1 MKKALRLLIYTV
13 YLTLTGISVV
23 FLAAD
28 FAGRSPL
35 AGIGMLALCCSVG
48 YAASGFVK
56 ERRALVSLLAALV
69 LAAATIFLLPYGGWN
84 VLLAVLF
91 SVAAI
96 LAARHDWAE
105 PDTQLIDARLLPAG
119 LVACALTYLIA
130 LINLCETA
138 KPQIGY
144 ALYGYLVLS
153 VLLINRKSVRDN
165 AGGQA
170 GRMMRGNQ
178 ALAWGFAAV
187 LTLAVFFRPLQSA
200 VWNGLRGLIAA
211 MLSLFDGKPSS
222 SQTVTSGRPADQLDF
237 SALGGQDRT
246 MPPWLETLGNVLL
259 YAVTVVA
266 LIALAAF
273 LVWALWKGLRQLRA
287 ALVRWL
293 HSFGSTAGEDYS
305 EESEQLM
312 TAQSMTRQLRDDMK
326 RRARRLFTPP
336 PRWSALTPVQ
346 RVRAVYQ
353 HLLEQQKRVAPTAV
367 NLTPEELCARAE
379 KDAAFARLYDRARYS
394 DQPVDG
400 QEAEAFRSY
409 LRS

>member
-1 MKKALRLLIYTV
+1 MKKALRLGIYAL

-35 AGIGMLALCCSVG
+35 AGIGMLALCCATG
-48 YAASGFVK
+48 YAVSGYVK
-56 ERRALVSLLAALV
+56 ERRALAGLLTTLALTAASI
-69 LAAATIFLLPYGGWN
+69 ALLPYGGWN
-84 VLLAVLF
+84 VLLALVF
-91 SVAAI
+91 AVAMI
-96 LAARHDWAE
+96 LAARHDWTE
-105 PDTQLIDARLLPAG
+105 PETQLVDARLLPAG

-138 KPQIGY
+138 KPQIGT

-200 VWNGLRGLIAA
+200 VWNGLRWLISAI
-211 MLSLFDGKPSS
+211 LSLFDGRPSAS
-222 SQTVTSGRPADQLDF
+222 EPIASGEAAGQPDF
-237 SALGGQDRT
+237 SALGGDERT
-246 MPPWLETLGNVLL
+246 MPLWLETVGNVLL
-259 YAVTVVA
+259 YAVTIVA
-266 LIALAAF
+266 LLALTAF
-273 LVWALWKGLRQLRA
+273 LGWAIWKGIRQLSA
-287 ALVRWL
+287 ALMRWL
-293 HSFGSTAGEDYS
+293 HDFGSSAGEDYA

-312 TAQSMTRQLRDDMK
+312 TAQSMGRQLRDEMK
-326 RRARRLFTPP
+326 RRARRLFKPP
-336 PRWSALTPVQ
+336 LRWSALNPAQ

-353 HLLEQQKRVAPTAV
+353 YLLEQQQRVAPTAV
-367 NLTPEELCARAE
+367 NLTPEELCVRAE

-394 DQPVDG
+394 DHEITE
-400 QEAEAFRSY
+400 QEAEAYRSY
-409 LRS
+409 LKN

>member
-1 MKKALRLLIYTV
+1 MKKVLRLLVYSV

-28 FAGRSPL
+28 LAGRSPL
-35 AGIGMLALCCSVG
+35 AGIGMLALCCAAG
-48 YAASGFVK
+48 YAVSGYVK
-56 ERRALVSLLAALV
+56 ERRALAGLLTTLALTAASI
-69 LAAATIFLLPYGGWN
+69 ALLPYGGWN
-84 VLLAVLF
+84 VLLALVYA
-91 SVAAI
+91 VAMI
-96 LAARHDWAE
+96 LAARHDWSAPE
-105 PDTQLIDARLLPAG
+105 TQLVDARLLPVG
-119 LVACALTYLIA
+119 LVACGLTYLVA

-200 VWNGLRGLIAA
+200 VWNGLRWLISAI
-211 MLSLFDGKPSS
+211 LSLFDGKATVSETVSS
-222 SQTVTSGRPADQLDF
+222 GQAAEQLDL
-237 SALGGQDRT
+237 SALGGQERT
-246 MPPWLETLGNVLL
+246 MPPWLETLGNIVL
-259 YAVTVVA
+259 YAVTIVA
-266 LIALAAF
+266 LLALAAF
-273 LVWALWKGLRQLRA
+273 LGWAVWKGIRQLSA
-287 ALVRWL
+287 ALMRWL
-293 HSFGSTAGEDYS
+293 HGFGSSGGEDYA

-312 TAQSMTRQLRDDMK
+312 TAQSMGQQLRDEMK
-326 RRARRLFTPP
+326 RRVRRLFTPP
-336 PRWSALTPVQ
+336 PRWSALTPTE
-346 RVRAVYQ
+346 RVRAVYK
-353 HLLEQQKRVAPTAV
+353 HLLEQQQRVAPTAV

>member
-1 MKKALRLLIYTV
+1 MKKVLRLLIYTL

-28 FAGRSPL
+28 LAGRSPL
-35 AGIGMLALCCSVG
+35 AGIGMLALCCAAG
-48 YAASGFVK
+48 YAVSGFVK

-69 LAAATIFLLPYGGWN
+69 LAAATVFLLPYGGWN
-84 VLLAVLF
+84 VVLAVLF

-96 LAARHDWAE
+96 LAARHDWSE

-200 VWNGLRGLIAA
+200 VWNGLRGLISAI
-211 MLSLFDGKPSS
+211 LSLFDGKQSAV
-222 SQTVTSGRPADQLDF
+222 QTVTPGQPAEQLDF
-237 SALGGQDRT
+237 SALGGDEKT
-246 MPPWLETLGNVLL
+246 LPPWLETLGNVLL
-259 YAVTVVA
+259 YAVTIVA
-266 LIALAAF
+266 LIALIAF
-273 LVWALWKGLRQLRA
+273 LVWATWKGIRQLSA

-312 TAQSMTRQLRDDMK
+312 TAQSMTRQLRDEMK

-336 PRWSALTPVQ
+336 PRWGALTPAQ

-353 HLLEQQKRVAPTAV
+353 HLLERQKRIIPTAV
-367 NLTPEELCARAE
+367 NLTPEELCARADR
-379 KDAAFARLYDRARYS
+379 DAAFARLYDRARYS
-394 DQPVDG
+394 DNEITA
-400 QEAEAFRSY
+400 QEAETYRPY
-409 LRS
+409 LKN